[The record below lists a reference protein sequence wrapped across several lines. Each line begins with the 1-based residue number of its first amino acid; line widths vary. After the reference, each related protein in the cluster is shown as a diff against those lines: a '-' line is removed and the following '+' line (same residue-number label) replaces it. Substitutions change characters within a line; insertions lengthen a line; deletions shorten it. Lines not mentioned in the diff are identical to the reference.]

1 MYIDTQML
9 FLLLS
14 ATLTWSAQAAT
25 VTFKDVSPT
34 EATTVD
40 RDPPFSD
47 LVSYHEAGV
56 KTGSDGSAE
65 TTYVEEIHNSQE
77 LRVSG
82 TTVQVV
88 SLDTT
93 RALTATIVQ
102 SSNGHWFSQD
112 VPQTITDGT
121 TITTTQVN
129 YRTCSL
135 AEDGKYGC
143 VWELPLGPS
152 QVTTTYT
159 NTAFDFVVTDVV
171 APVPDNGVTVGSP
184 VATAW
189 QIVFVLSTMLIGA
202 LGVIY

>member
-1 MYIDTQML
+1 MF

-14 ATLTWSAQAAT
+14 ATLTCSAQAAT

-88 SLDTT
+88 PLILLAHS
-93 RALTATIVQ
+93 
-102 SSNGHWFSQD
+102 
-112 VPQTITDGT
+112 QTITDGA

-135 AEDGKYGC
+135 VEDGKYGC